1 MMSDNKK
8 SPFQI
13 ISQTEIYR
21 NPWISL
27 REDQC
32 VREDGGE
39 CIFGVTRVIDGI
51 AVLAIDHN
59 RDVHLVHEFKY
70 AIQRRS
76 IEVVCGGMDT
86 SDPSPEFAAQRELKE
101 ELGIIASKW
110 SYHGAIDPFTSVI
123 DSRVHLFVAEEL
135 QFGETNREE
144 TEDIEAVSYPFDE
157 AYKLIEE
164 GVITHAPTIL
174 LLQKIKILNNL

>member
-1 MMSDNKK
+1 MKK
-8 SPFQI
+8 KTDSPFQL
-13 ISQTEIYR
+13 ISQVEIYS
-21 NPWISL
+21 NPWVSL
-27 REDQC
+27 REDRC
-32 VREDGGE
+32 ISKDGND
-39 CIFGVTRVIDGI
+39 CIFGITRVIDGI

-101 ELGIIASKW
+101 ELGITASKW

-135 QFGETNREE
+135 QFGEINREE
-144 TEDIEAVSYPFDE
+144 IEDIEAVSYPFDV
-157 AYKLIEE
+157 AYKFIEK